1 MESEDFVKFAVD
13 FTEKLKDKWW
23 SISFDER
30 KGGEQIL
37 FNGDLYIDNSAKVHI
52 PKLSTIYT
60 LGTNKNDPHGVD
72 FNKMVELAGTT
83 PASASFYDLAL
94 QV

>member
-1 MESEDFVKFAVD
+1 
-13 FTEKLKDKWW
+13 
-23 SISFDER
+23 
-30 KGGEQIL
+30 L
-37 FNGDLYIDNSAKVHI
+37 FNGEFYVDNSAKVHT

-60 LGTNKNDPHGVD
+60 LGTNKNDPNGID
-72 FNKMVELAGTT
+72 FNNMVELAGTT